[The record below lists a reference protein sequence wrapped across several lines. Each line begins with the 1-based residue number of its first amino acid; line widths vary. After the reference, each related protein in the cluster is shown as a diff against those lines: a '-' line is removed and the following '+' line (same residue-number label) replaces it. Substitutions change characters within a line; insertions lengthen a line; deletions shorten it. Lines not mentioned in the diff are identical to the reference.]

1 MFTFLTFDKRRV
13 IIKAYFESQFK
24 YCPLVW
30 MFHGRQVNNEI
41 NYLLE
46 RALRMIYEDS
56 TSSFD
61 TLLEK
66 IYVIFCP

>member
-1 MFTFLTFDKRRV
+1 
-13 IIKAYFESQFK
+13 
-24 YCPLVW
+24 
-30 MFHGRQVNNEI
+30 MFHGRQVNKI
-41 NYLLE
+41 NRLHE

-66 IYVIFCP
+66 DMSFSVHDRNIQQLALEM